1 MANETNT
8 PDIEDVTRTH
18 VPGDPADDSIQQV
31 RSSTPDH
38 AVKDVSQRRRRRIS
52 RTILWVI
59 LAAISA
65 AMVLPFLWMFFTAV
79 RSQDELGQ
87 PNPPFFPRSWHFE
100 NFGRAIDAAPFHI
113 YARNSFIIG
122 IVNVFTTL
130 LFGASAGY
138 ALAKLRFKAAPWIF
152 GWFLATMMIPFY
164 ATVIPSFLLVR
175 FMPLFGGNDI
185 FGQGGQGWIDS
196 WWALL
201 VPGMV
206 GAFSIFLLRQF
217 YVTTPTEL
225 IEAARIDGLS
235 EPRIWLEIMTPLV
248 KPGLLTVGLLSFEG
262 GWNNF
267 LWPLLVTRDESLRV
281 IQVGLSVFRQ
291 ESNTQ
296 WDLLMAGTT
305 LSALPMIVLFIIFQR
320 YFVNGFVNSGIK

>member
-1 MANETNT
+1 
-8 PDIEDVTRTH
+8 
-18 VPGDPADDSIQQV
+18 
-31 RSSTPDH
+31 
-38 AVKDVSQRRRRRIS
+38 
-52 RTILWVI
+52 
-59 LAAISA
+59 
-65 AMVLPFLWMFFTAV
+65 
-79 RSQDELGQ
+79 
-87 PNPPFFPRSWHFE
+87 
-100 NFGRAIDAAPFHI
+100 
-113 YARNSFIIG
+113 
-122 IVNVFTTL
+122 
-130 LFGASAGY
+130 
-138 ALAKLRFKAAPWIF
+138 
-152 GWFLATMMIPFY
+152 MIPFY

-185 FGQGGQGWIDS
+185 LGQGGQGWIDS

-206 GAFSIFLLRQF
+206 STFSIFLLRQF

-235 EPRIWLEIMTPLV
+235 EPRIWLQIMTPLV
-248 KPGLLTVGLLSFEG
+248 KPGLLTVSLLTFEA

-267 LWPLLVTRDESLRV
+267 LWPLLVTSSENLRV

-305 LSALPMIVLFIIFQR
+305 LSALPMIVLFLFFQR